1 MLISHARD
9 VIPNSAANPLP
20 TPFWRTKFRCGQSR
34 PTQFKALITLIFLAN
49 RGIFW
54 TLGQILSLL
63 SGRGSRP
70 GRRAQSEL
78 RLTTGLRGRKVP
90 PARHPLDADRDDR
103 EVVERHPLIL
113 RVARAEHGLR
123 PVVLGAVG
131 QDLGRAAQHDP
142 AEPGPVLVPAIG
154 DKSGDRVI
162 DNISETLQCPD
173 VALRL
178 LIDRD
183 VECTLADDKTYRHEM
198 RRCPGIGRRQ
208 VTDPAAGEKPALLVR
223 QHARTLHE
231 FGAAGQTP
239 RVVAISRPSQTDEA
253 GHEDRAHR
261 PSEPDRR
268 RYRPQCRV
276 LPAGARHEDR
286 EYGGRPCRTLFR
298 PAEDPSRRRR
308 RGHGDERRKTHAG
321 AYLLYHRGADER
333 GHRPSRKLRRAGA
346 DAGPARRG
354 DRHDPIGLYRRPR
367 SALDRDCELLSVFST
382 GRSGYRRPRESG
394 GPGATAGPQI
404 S

>member
-1 MLISHARD
+1 MLISHAR
-9 VIPNSAANPLP
+9 VAIPNSAANPLP

-34 PTQFKALITLIFLAN
+34 PTQFKTLITLIFLAN

-70 GRRAQSEL
+70 GRRAPSEL
-78 RLTTGLRGRKVP
+78 RLTTGLLGRKVP
-90 PARHPLDADRDDR
+90 PARHPPDADGDDR

-154 DKSGDRVI
+154 DKSDNRVI
-162 DNISETLQCPD
+162 DNISEALQCLD
-173 VALRL
+173 IAFRL

-223 QHARTLHE
+223 QHARTLHDSAPLARRAASWQSAHLLKPTRPAMKIE
-231 FGAAGQTP
+231 RIDHLNLTVADIDRSVAFYQRVLGMKTESMGEGRAALYFGQQKIHLDAAGGAMAMSGDKRMP
-239 RVVAISRPSQTDEA
+239 AHICFVTDAPMGEVT
-253 GHEDRAHR
+253 AHLESCGVPVR
-261 PSEPDRR
+261 MQGP
-268 RYRPQCRV
+268 
-276 LPAGARHEDR
+276 
-286 EYGGRPCRTLFR
+286 
-298 PAEDPSRRRR
+298 
-308 RGHGDERRKTHAG
+308 
-321 AYLLYHRGADER
+321 
-333 GHRPSRKLRRAGA
+333 RAGA
-346 DAGPARRG
+346 IGTIQSVYID
-354 DRHDPIGLYRRPR
+354 DPDQHSIEIAIY
-367 SALDRDCELLSVFST
+367 
-382 GRSGYRRPRESG
+382 
-394 GPGATAGPQI
+394 
-404 S
+404 